1 MVVRYLDLAQ
11 WRLQHQGEG
20 VHRKLSI
27 HISQGGASKQIIN
40 CTHYK
45 YRSRKQVVNLVV
57 SMLRLA
63 TTTLLRPRASAAGAV
78 SLLPCPSLLSRL
90 GLLGG
95 HSWRSLCSSSDG
107 ATAPPALPL
116 RWRNVPPPVGYM
128 SRAEPIT
135 MAHVGHS

>member
-1 MVVRYLDLAQ
+1 
-11 WRLQHQGEG
+11 
-20 VHRKLSI
+20 
-27 HISQGGASKQIIN
+27 
-40 CTHYK
+40 
-45 YRSRKQVVNLVV
+45 
-57 SMLRLA
+57 MLRLA

-90 GLLGG
+90 GLFGG

-135 MAHVGHS
+135 MAHVGHSYLVHSGRDYKRVKVTAQMVAHKFGEFVLTRKRRPAPKKQLQKGQKRR